1 MHISVWLLQNITT
14 ANEKETKNQQMP
26 LATLAPKESHA
37 LSWRKLPKNVKEDC
51 AARKSQIMTKDLWL
65 TSKPLPID
73 TPKLRI
79 YKMTSKNDTFSIRMG
94 FLHLHWKPI
103 FLRRVNNFFRKRPVW
118 NGSVYFDVFTLL
130 ATENKTLL
138 YFHPHRRHKC
148 GQKS

>member
-1 MHISVWLLQNITT
+1 MFIKITVDITNIITATT
-14 ANEKETKNQQMP
+14 MTSQKKCKRRLCTK
-26 LATLAPKESHA
+26 KKI
-37 LSWRKLPKNVKEDC
+37 KLPKNVKEDC

-73 TPKLRI
+73 TPELRI

-103 FLRRVNNFFRKRPVW
+103 FLRRVNNFFSKRPVW
-118 NGSVYFDVFTLL
+118 NRSVYFDVLTLL
-130 ATENKTLL
+130 ATKNKTLL
-138 YFHPHRRHKC
+138 YFHPHLRHKC

>member
-1 MHISVWLLQNITT
+1 MGDRIFIKITVDITNIITATT
-14 ANEKETKNQQMP
+14 MTSQKKCKRRLCTK
-26 LATLAPKESHA
+26 KKI
-37 LSWRKLPKNVKEDC
+37 KLPKNVKEDC

-73 TPKLRI
+73 TPELRI